1 MRPKDKCLGKAIDP
15 CSPRPP
21 RAAAVVVLPN
31 HLRCTGLVMNDVG
44 TPFERWQCWVQRW
57 GWVGRGGWHGWVH
70 FCCRQPPDPMVN
82 PFHGPSPRLCTRSGL
97 QPCLQ
102 THPALCLDDRC
113 RWRVDAANPS
123 LRARGWGRGGG
134 GWVAVSLIRA
144 PNDFCLSDTQPP
156 PGPHLDTSHWTA
168 MDPSGPANSGFP
180 GF

>member
-1 MRPKDKCLGKAIDP
+1 MPIGP

-144 PNDFCLSDTQPP
+144 GHPMIFAFPTHNPHLAL
-156 PGPHLDTSHWTA
+156 HLDTSHWTA